1 MFLDQNIVCNKVA
14 QQIALGCRADCYYLP
29 LTNANKH
36 VRTPEEAH
44 KPQQLKKKKI
54 STAHSY
60 KSRGAFIVVT

>member
-44 KPQQLKKKKI
+44 KPQQLKKKKFLQL
-54 STAHSY
+54 T
-60 KSRGAFIVVT
+60 VTNQEVLSL